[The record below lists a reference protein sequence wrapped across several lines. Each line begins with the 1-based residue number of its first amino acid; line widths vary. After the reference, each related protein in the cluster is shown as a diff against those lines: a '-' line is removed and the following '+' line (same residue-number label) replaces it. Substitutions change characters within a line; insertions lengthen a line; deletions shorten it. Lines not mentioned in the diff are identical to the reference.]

1 MSKVEIAGIVAT
13 GMMVLIALRVPLG
26 AAMFAAGAVGYGWIV
41 GYGPLLN
48 YMKGLLWARFSV
60 YDLSVI
66 PLFLLMGQF
75 ASIAGFS
82 RSLFRAANAW
92 VGWAKG
98 GVAQAAIIACA
109 CFGAISGS
117 SVATAATMSQVVLPE
132 MKRLKY
138 SDRLSTGTLAAGGTL
153 GILVPP
159 SFILII
165 YAFLAEQSI
174 IKLFAAAVV
183 PGLLAAVLYMLAIAI
198 YIRLYPGHAP
208 KTSPTVSKRE
218 LIEAALESLPI
229 GAIIL
234 AMFVGIYNGWLVAIQ
249 AVIVGV
255 TSILVLNILRARVSS
270 KYALLGLLIFLIY
283 YSLLVQQSIFKL
295 DAAVAVTVLILA
307 AVAIMAGIIAVALY
321 MIAVSIFAP
330 GMSRSSNNELIEATL
345 EAWPI
350 GAIFLVMFTGIYR
363 GWFTATEGAAVGATS
378 TLILGIVRG
387 KINFKTALQSFLPTA
402 QASAMIYTMLLG
414 AAMMNTALAVSQIP
428 TDISAWA
435 NSLNYHPLVIV
446 GGFLVLFV
454 VLSCVLDELAMM
466 LLLLPVVLPTI
477 LGLDL
482 FGMTVEHKAI
492 WFGILMLVVV
502 SVGLIAPPVG
512 LAVYV
517 VANIA
522 KDVPIGEIY
531 RGIVPFLISDVVR
544 VILLLFFPALTLY
557 ALRFVN

>member
-1 MSKVEIAGIVAT
+1 MSKVEIIVLVST
-13 GMMVLIALRVPLG
+13 GMMILIALRVPLG
-26 AAMFAAGAVGYGWIV
+26 AAMFFAGAVGYGWIV
-41 GYGPLLN
+41 GYLPLIN
-48 YMKGLLWARFSV
+48 YLKGLFWARFSV

-75 ASIAGFS
+75 ASVAGFS

-92 VGWAKG
+92 IGWVRG

-132 MKRLKY
+132 MKRLNY

-153 GILVPP
+153 GILLPP

-165 YAFLAEQSI
+165 YSFLAEQSI

-183 PGLLAAVLYMLAIAI
+183 PALLAMVLYMASISI
-198 YIRLYPGHAP
+198 YLWLYPEHAP
-208 KTSPTVSKRE
+208 QRSKR
-218 LIEAALESLPI
+218 A
-229 GAIIL
+229 
-234 AMFVGIYNGWLVAIQ
+234 
-249 AVIVGV
+249 
-255 TSILVLNILRARVSS
+255 
-270 KYALLGLLIFLIY
+270 
-283 YSLLVQQSIFKL
+283 
-295 DAAVAVTVLILA
+295 
-307 AVAIMAGIIAVALY
+307 
-321 MIAVSIFAP
+321 
-330 GMSRSSNNELIEATL
+330 SRKEITEATL

-350 GAIFLVMFTGIYR
+350 AAIFLVMFTGIYS
-363 GWFTATEGAAVGATS
+363 GWFTATEGAAIGASS
-378 TLILGIVRG
+378 TLFLAIVRG
-387 KINFKTALQSFLPTA
+387 KITFKSALQAFLPAA
-402 QASAMIYTMLLG
+402 QASAMIYIMLLG

-428 TDISAWA
+428 TDLSNWA
-435 NSLNYHPLVIV
+435 NSLPYHPLVIV
-446 GGFLVLFV
+446 GGFLILFV
-454 VLSCVLDELAMM
+454 FLSCVLDELAMM

-512 LAVYV
+512 LTVYV

-522 KDVPIGEIY
+522 KNVPIGEIY
-531 RGIVPFLISDVVR
+531 RGIMPFLLSDIVR
-544 VILLLFFPALTLY
+544 VLLLLFFPILTLF
-557 ALRFVN
+557 LVRFVS